1 MTVWRNGAVTA
12 VLIGRLCGISRLLH
26 ASIGAS
32 ALNEDDPRLVVA
44 LDEISMLHAHHAD
57 VLFDHLP
64 KRDGIDR
71 ESLIDPGAFGHA
83 VEIAASRGP
92 GALADLYRA
101 EVLPRL
107 ATSVADL
114 AEGCSV
120 AAERN
125 LRRSLDAI
133 SLDLGEITERVSAI
147 TGPEGTLETPFGD
160 QMADVLS
167 PLGEGVFNA

>member
-1 MTVWRNGAVTA
+1 MWRDGAITA
-12 VLIGRLCGISRLLH
+12 GLIGRLCGLSRLLH
-26 ASIGAS
+26 ASLGAS
-32 ALNEDDPRLVVA
+32 ALHQHNPRRVVV
-44 LDEISMLHAHHAD
+44 LDEIAMLHAHHAD
-57 VLFDHLP
+57 VLLDHLP

-92 GALADLYRA
+92 EALVDLYRA
-101 EVLPRL
+101 EMLPRL
-107 ATSVADL
+107 VISVADL

-133 SLDLGEITERVSAI
+133 SRDLTEITERVSAI
-147 TGPEGTLETPFGD
+147 TGPQGTLGTPLGD
-160 QMADVLS
+160 QIADALS
-167 PLGEGVFNA
+167 PLGEGVFDA